1 MPPDDH
7 RRCAD
12 RPVAHLQS
20 RPKQPSNRAILG
32 DVAGVDDVDG
42 LHGASVEC
50 RAGRGDHKHA
60 VPPADHPI
68 EPGGDRCERGTIG
81 VVGALRTEGCVGVE
95 GEQVD
100 QQGQVGARRG
110 LLGTTAV
117 RLDESIESLRLPG
130 DHPSQVFDSLRD
142 LCDGRGLG
150 ACIGFGIG
158 AHAIHGR
165 TCVGGGD
172 CLRWIISSGGT
183 ASSPLLRSPIV
194 GVYGIDL
201 GTTNSAIATIDADG
215 RPEVV
220 IGLGGVPTTPSVVL
234 LPSAN
239 DHMVGEGARRQARLD
254 PDNVCALVKRR
265 MGDADW
271 RFVAHGQ
278 SWSAPAISALILKS
292 LASDAAFAGEKVE
305 RAVITVPAYFGD
317 EERRATVQAGTYAG
331 LDVVGVLSE
340 PIAAALS
347 YGFRRLTDTS
357 AASGSTDET
366 VLVYDLGGG
375 TFDATVIELADRR
388 ISVLAVEGD
397 HQLGGTDWDERLALH
412 LSRRFCEEHPD
423 AEDPLDDSAGSQALI
438 LAAERA
444 KHELT
449 DAESTTVIIAHDGAR
464 SVIAVSRADLEELT
478 AGLLNRTLDLTRAC
492 VAAARDRG
500 VTRLSRILLVG
511 GSSRMPAV
519 AREVGAA
526 LGITPELTDPDLAV
540 ARGAAVY
547 GEKLEI
553 ERLVAADL
561 RTRGRLS
568 DGAPLFTADPGDV
581 DGACARV
588 AAAFGLPVSGV
599 RRMLEITVDTVVS
612 RGFGVLAVGRSGE
625 TEATWLVHRNQTLP
639 IRVRRSF
646 GTMRMNQDRIELVV
660 VEQQGQ
666 ALSPHPED
674 AKVLIEG
681 SITDIPFGY
690 DEGSEVQVTF
700 EMGFDGVLHV
710 TAFHVEAQIPLTM
723 SARTGATLSQAE
735 VARELDQVHRTRRR
749 DV

>member
-1 MPPDDH
+1 M
-7 RRCAD
+7 
-12 RPVAHLQS
+12 
-20 RPKQPSNRAILG
+20 
-32 DVAGVDDVDG
+32 
-42 LHGASVEC
+42 
-50 RAGRGDHKHA
+50 
-60 VPPADHPI
+60 
-68 EPGGDRCERGTIG
+68 
-81 VVGALRTEGCVGVE
+81 
-95 GEQVD
+95 
-100 QQGQVGARRG
+100 
-110 LLGTTAV
+110 
-117 RLDESIESLRLPG
+117 
-130 DHPSQVFDSLRD
+130 
-142 LCDGRGLG
+142 
-150 ACIGFGIG
+150 
-158 AHAIHGR
+158 
-165 TCVGGGD
+165 
-172 CLRWIISSGGT
+172 
-183 ASSPLLRSPIV
+183 

-201 GTTNSAIATIDADG
+201 GTTNSAIAKMDADG
-215 RPEVV
+215 RPDIVS
-220 IGLGGVPTTPSVVL
+220 GLNGEPTTPSVVL
-234 LPSAN
+234 LPNAN
-239 DHMVGEGARRQARLD
+239 DHVVGEGARRQARLD
-254 PDNVCALVKRR
+254 PDNVCTLVKRR
-265 MGDADW
+265 MGDANW

-278 SWSAPAISALILKS
+278 TWSAPAISALILRS
-292 LASDAAFAGEKVE
+292 LTSDAAFSGETVE

-317 EERRATVQAGTYAG
+317 EERRATIQAGTYAG
-331 LDVVGVLSE
+331 IDVVGVLSE

-347 YGFRRLTDTS
+347 YGFSRLTDVTS
-357 AASGSTDET
+357 SAITDET

-397 HQLGGTDWDERLALH
+397 HQLGGADWDERLALH
-412 LSRRFCEEHPD
+412 LSREFCAEHPD

-449 DAESTTVIIAHDGAR
+449 DAESTTAIVAHDGAR
-464 SVIAVSRADLEELT
+464 SVITVTRADLEELT
-478 AGLLNRTLDLTRAC
+478 SGLLRRTLDLTRAC
-492 VAAARDRG
+492 VAAANERG
-500 VTRLSRILLVG
+500 VKRVDRVLLVG

-519 AREVGAA
+519 ARELGAMM
-526 LGITPELTDPDLAV
+526 GMTPQLTDPDLAV

-561 RTRGRLS
+561 RTRGRLA
-568 DGAPLFTADPGDV
+568 DGAPIAAADPADV

-588 AAAFGLPVSGV
+588 AAAFGLPVSSV

-625 TEATWLVHRNQTLP
+625 LQATWLVHRNQTLP

-646 GTMRMNQDRIELVV
+646 GTMRLDQDRIEVTV

-666 ALSPHPED
+666 AVSPYPED

-681 SITDIPFGY
+681 CITGIPSGY

-710 TAFHVEAQIPLTM
+710 TAFHVAAQMPLTL
-723 SARTGATLSQAE
+723 SANTGATLSQAE

-749 DV
+749 DI

>member
-1 MPPDDH
+1 M
-7 RRCAD
+7 
-12 RPVAHLQS
+12 
-20 RPKQPSNRAILG
+20 
-32 DVAGVDDVDG
+32 
-42 LHGASVEC
+42 
-50 RAGRGDHKHA
+50 
-60 VPPADHPI
+60 
-68 EPGGDRCERGTIG
+68 
-81 VVGALRTEGCVGVE
+81 
-95 GEQVD
+95 
-100 QQGQVGARRG
+100 
-110 LLGTTAV
+110 
-117 RLDESIESLRLPG
+117 
-130 DHPSQVFDSLRD
+130 
-142 LCDGRGLG
+142 
-150 ACIGFGIG
+150 
-158 AHAIHGR
+158 
-165 TCVGGGD
+165 
-172 CLRWIISSGGT
+172 
-183 ASSPLLRSPIV
+183 

-201 GTTNSAIATIDADG
+201 GTTNSAIAKVDADG
-215 RPEVV
+215 RPDIV
-220 IGLGGVPTTPSVVL
+220 IGLNGEPTTPSVVL
-234 LPSAN
+234 LPNAN
-239 DHMVGEGARRQARLD
+239 DHVVGEGARRQARLD
-254 PDNVCALVKRR
+254 PDNVCTLVKRR
-265 MGDADW
+265 MGDANW

-278 SWSAPAISALILKS
+278 TWSAPAISALILRS
-292 LASDAAFAGEKVE
+292 LTSDAAFSGETVE

-317 EERRATVQAGTYAG
+317 EERRATIQAGTYAG
-331 LDVVGVLSE
+331 IDVVGVLSE

-347 YGFRRLTDTS
+347 YGFSRLTDVTS
-357 AASGSTDET
+357 SAITDET

-397 HQLGGTDWDERLALH
+397 HQLGGADWDERLALH
-412 LSRRFCEEHPD
+412 LSREFCAEHPD

-449 DAESTTVIIAHDGAR
+449 DAESTTAIVAHDGAR
-464 SVIAVSRADLEELT
+464 SVITVTRADLEELT
-478 AGLLNRTLDLTRAC
+478 SGLLRRTLDLTRAC
-492 VAAARDRG
+492 VAAANERG
-500 VTRLSRILLVG
+500 VTRVDRVLLVG

-519 AREVGAA
+519 ARELGAMM
-526 LGITPELTDPDLAV
+526 GMTPQLTDPDLAV

-561 RTRGRLS
+561 RTRGRLA
-568 DGAPLFTADPGDV
+568 DGAPIAAADPADV

-588 AAAFGLPVSGV
+588 AAAFGLPVSSV

-625 TEATWLVHRNQTLP
+625 LQATWLVHRNQTLP

-646 GTMRMNQDRIELVV
+646 GTMRLDQDRIEVTV

-666 ALSPHPED
+666 AVSPYPED

-681 SITDIPFGY
+681 CITGIPSGY

-710 TAFHVEAQIPLTM
+710 TAFHVAAQMPLTL
-723 SARTGATLSQAE
+723 SANTGATLSQTE

-749 DV
+749 DI